1 MELELVISDL
11 DGTIVETENY
21 HRLAYNELF
30 KELGVDTRWSK
41 QDYAHRLQ
49 TMGGN
54 KFREIFSWLNL
65 PENKY
70 EQSKQRLY
78 ARKTE
83 LYVELITHDLT
94 AGQLRIRPGIQ
105 RLFKEVQDSG
115 IPIAIGTACVGW
127 AAQKVVQAALGEAF
141 LQSLACLCGG
151 ESTPKHKPAPDIY
164 LLVAQKVGVHPES
177 CVVIEDTHHGLQSA
191 KRAGMTCLAT
201 PSEFAAMHDF
211 SEADLVLPDLNSP
224 SPFNLKS
231 LRDLLLKR

>member
-30 KELGVDTRWSK
+30 KELGLDDSWSK

-65 PENKY
+65 TEDKY

-94 AGQLRIRPGIQ
+94 AGQLCLRPGIEDYLKKYKIREF
-105 RLFKEVQDSG
+105 RL
-115 IPIAIGTACVGW
+115 
-127 AAQKVVQAALGEAF
+127 L
-141 LQSLACLCGG
+141 
-151 ESTPKHKPAPDIY
+151 
-164 LLVAQKVGVHPES
+164 
-177 CVVIEDTHHGLQSA
+177 
-191 KRAGMTCLAT
+191 
-201 PSEFAAMHDF
+201 
-211 SEADLVLPDLNSP
+211 
-224 SPFNLKS
+224 
-231 LRDLLLKR
+231 

>member
-30 KELGVDTRWSK
+30 KELGLDASWSK

-65 PENKY
+65 TEDKY

-94 AGQLRIRPGIQ
+94 AGKLCLRPGIE

-127 AAQKVVQAALGEAF
+127 A
-141 LQSLACLCGG
+141 
-151 ESTPKHKPAPDIY
+151 
-164 LLVAQKVGVHPES
+164 AQKVGVHPES

-191 KRAGMTCLAT
+191 KRAGMTCVAT

-231 LRDLLLKR
+231 LKDLLLKR